1 MRRPGS
7 TGIETLRDAGELVG
21 SSRITSSA
29 RRDSFALK
37 CRVNGISVRTL
48 TRGRLGAVWSAAVE
62 LLAKIRRGDPDRTL
76 SSVWQLD
83 NDKGGAAPRTLR

>member
-37 CRVNGISVRTL
+37 CRVNGISVRTHGPEVGL
-48 TRGRLGAVWSAAVE
+48 TGF
-62 LLAKIRRGDPDRTL
+62 
-76 SSVWQLD
+76 
-83 NDKGGAAPRTLR
+83 